1 MIFARF
7 MAIVFLVIALAIL
20 VVSNP
25 LPALNLMFLG
35 GRTVAISLGLLC
47 LGALGSGLAAALTIR
62 TLLLSYVASRV
73 KTLKAKNKDLPSP
86 EFAYQPPLEEAP
98 AYEEEYPRDRL
109 DNYADSAD
117 ARSERNRPRPN
128 LTDEREPIDN
138 VVRDAN
144 YRVISPP
151 KNTPPTP
158 KPQVDST
165 LKPDSE
171 DWGFDFDEE
180 E

>member
-7 MAIVFLVIALAIL
+7 MAIVFLVIAIIIL

-25 LPALNLMFLG
+25 LPVLNLTFLG
-35 GRTVAISLGLLC
+35 GRTVAIPLGLLG
-47 LGALGSGLAAALTIR
+47 LGALGSGFAAALTIR
-62 TLLLSYVASRV
+62 TLLWSYVASRV
-73 KTLKAKNKDLPSP
+73 KTLKAKKKFQEQPNP
-86 EFAYQPPLEEAP
+86 EFVYEPPLDAAP
-98 AYEEEYPRDRL
+98 EYQSEYPRDRL
-109 DNYADSAD
+109 DNYAD
-117 ARSERNRPRPN
+117 RPRPN
-128 LTDEREPIDN
+128 TAAAREPVDAEPN
-138 VVRDAN
+138 VVRDVN

-151 KNTPPTP
+151 KNTPPAP

>member
-7 MAIVFLVIALAIL
+7 MAIVFLVIAIIIL

-25 LPALNLMFLG
+25 LPALNLVFLG
-35 GRTVAISLGLLC
+35 GRTVAIPVGLLC

-73 KTLKAKNKDLPSP
+73 KTLKAKNKAKDLPSP
-86 EFAYQPPLEEAP
+86 EFAYQPPLDEAP
-98 AYEEEYPRDRL
+98 EDQEEYPRDRL
-109 DNYADSAD
+109 ENYAD
-117 ARSERNRPRPN
+117 RPRPN
-128 LTDEREPIDN
+128 LAAEREPVDAEPN

-151 KNTPPTP
+151 KNTPATP

-165 LKPDSE
+165 LKADSE